1 MINFSGIPT
10 GGKNCMSKIRLT
22 LAITAVLF
30 CLGLPLYPDVP
41 VYKDPQAP
49 VDQRVSDLLGRMTT
63 KEKIGQMI
71 QFFGWKSWTRQG
83 NTVVVS
89 DELKRNLEKY
99 QVGAFY
105 GTLRVDPW
113 TEVTLE
119 TGFTPEEAAKT
130 SNMIQKY
137 NMDHSSLGIPLL
149 MGEDVTHGM
158 MSLGATVF
166 PTSLAVAATWNPD
179 LARRMYQAV
188 AEEARSVGSAVV
200 YTPNVDV
207 VRDPRWGRIEETF
220 GEDPFMCGVMGVACV
235 KGYQGENLNTDR
247 TMAATIKHF
256 THGLPEGGHNAG
268 FVNMG
273 ERELREV
280 YLYPFQKAVAAGA
293 ASVMA
298 AYADVNG
305 VPCNMNRH
313 LLTDILRGEWG
324 FKGFVVSDAYSV
336 TELANRHGVV
346 EDLTHAAA
354 LAVKA
359 GLEMDMSG
367 DAFQNGLQASLDR
380 GLLTAGDIDL
390 AAGRILRLKFL
401 LGLFERPFVDV
412 SKPSGRFNTPEKK
425 ALAREVARQ
434 SMVLLK
440 NDGRTLPLKKDLASI
455 AVIGPNADNVM
466 NQLGDYTA
474 PQRREWVVTVLDG
487 IKQKVQAG
495 TRVTYEKGCD
505 IRNPSKDG
513 FDRAVAAARN
523 AEMIIAVVGG
533 SSNRPYR
540 TNSVNQLTGQAQL
553 REQALDDMDCGEG
566 FDRMDLGL
574 SGVQADLIAAL
585 KATGKP
591 MVVVLVNGRPL
602 SIPGVIDQADAVL
615 EAWYCGSQGGH
626 AVADILFGDCNPSGR
641 LPVSVA
647 RSAGQLPVFYGHRG
661 EHRKPYLE
669 MDAEPMFPFGFGLSY
684 TQFEYRNPKLSSGR
698 IKKDEPLDV
707 SVDVTNTGAV
717 AGEETVQLYLHDAVS
732 SVSRPDQSLRG
743 FRKVA
748 LAPGETKTVTMR
760 LTPEDLSMFDI
771 DMNWC
776 VEPGTFEIR
785 LGRSAADIRVK
796 ATIEV
801 MP

>member
-1 MINFSGIPT
+1 M
-10 GGKNCMSKIRLT
+10 GKPRPALT
-22 LAITAVLF
+22 VTAVLF
-30 CLGLPLYPDVP
+30 CVCIPLYSNSP
-41 VYKDPQAP
+41 VYKDHRAP

-71 QFFGWKSWTRQG
+71 QFFGWKSWTRRG
-83 NTVVVS
+83 NDIVVS
-89 DELKRNLEKY
+89 EELKSRLETY
-99 QVGAFY
+99 RVGAFY

-113 TEVTLE
+113 TEVTVE
-119 TGFTPEEAAKT
+119 TGLSPEESAAT
-130 SNMIQKY
+130 SNLIQKY
-137 NMDHSSLGIPLL
+137 NLDHSRLGIPLL

-166 PTSLAVAATWNPD
+166 PTSLALASTWNPD
-179 LARRMYQAV
+179 LALRMYQAI
-188 AEEARSVGSAVV
+188 ADEARSVGSTVV
-200 YTPNVDV
+200 YTPNLDV
-207 VRDPRWGRIEETF
+207 VRDPRWGRIEETY
-220 GEDPFMCGVMGVACV
+220 GEDPFLCGVMGVACV
-235 KGYQGENLNTDR
+235 RGYQGENLNTDH

-256 THGLPEGGHNAG
+256 THGLPEGGHNAA
-268 FVNMG
+268 FVSMG

-280 YLYPFQKAVAAGA
+280 YLYPFRKAVEAGA

-324 FKGFVVSDAYSV
+324 FRGFVVSDAYSV
-336 TELANRHGVV
+336 TELANRHGVA

-380 GLLTAGDIDL
+380 RLLTEQDL
-390 AAGRILRLKFL
+390 DRAAGRILRLKFQ
-401 LGLFERPFVDV
+401 LGLFDRPFVDV
-412 SKPSGRFNTPEKK
+412 SKASGRFNTPEKK
-425 ALAREVARQ
+425 TLAREVARQ

-440 NDGRTLPLKKDLASI
+440 NNGRTLPLKKDLASI

-474 PQRREWVVTVLDG
+474 PQRKEWVVTVLDG
-487 IKQKVQAG
+487 IKQKVSAG
-495 TRVTYEKGCD
+495 TRVFYEKGCD
-505 IRNPSKDG
+505 IRNPSKAG
-513 FDRAVAAARN
+513 FDQAVAAARK

-533 SSNRPYR
+533 SSNRPYQS
-540 TNSVNQLTGQAQL
+540 NSVNQQTGQAQV
-553 REQALDDMDCGEG
+553 REKALDDMDCGEG

-585 KATGKP
+585 KAAGKP
-591 MVVVLVNGRPL
+591 VVVVLVNGRPL
-602 SIPGVIDQADAVL
+602 SIPGVIEQADAVL

-669 MDAEPMFPFGFGLSY
+669 MDAEPLFPFGFGLSY
-684 TQFEYRNPKLSSGR
+684 TQFAYGNLTLSDSL
-698 IKKDEPLDV
+698 IDKNQSLDAA
-707 SVDVTNTGAV
+707 VDVTNTGAV
-717 AGEETVQLYLHDAVS
+717 AGEEAVQLYLHDVVS

-748 LAPGETKTVTMR
+748 LAPGETRTVRMR
-760 LTPEDLSMFDI
+760 LTPEDLSMFDS
-771 DMNWC
+771 DMRWG
-776 VEPGTFEIR
+776 VEPGAYEIR
-785 LGRSAADIRVK
+785 VGRSAADIQLK
-796 ATIEV
+796 AMLEV
-801 MP
+801 IP

>member
-1 MINFSGIPT
+1 MHALNRLRLVLPVTVFLIFVRIPLHSET
-10 GGKNCMSKIRLT
+10 PPYRNPKT
-22 LAITAVLF
+22 
-30 CLGLPLYPDVP
+30 
-41 VYKDPQAP
+41 P
-49 VDQRVSDLLGRMTT
+49 VDQRVSDLLSRMTV

-83 NTVVVS
+83 SQIVVS
-89 DELKRNLEKY
+89 DELKRQLEKY
-99 QVGAFY
+99 AVGAFY

-119 TGFTPEEAAKT
+119 TGFTPEECAGT
-130 SNMIQKY
+130 LNLIQKY
-137 NMDHSSLGIPLL
+137 NMDHSRLGIPLL

-179 LARRMYQAV
+179 LARRMYEAV
-188 AEEARSVGSAVV
+188 ADEARSAGSAVV
-200 YTPNVDV
+200 YTPNLDV

-220 GEDPFMCGVMGVACV
+220 GEDPFLCAAMGVAAV
-235 KGYQGENLNTDR
+235 RGYQGDGLNSDHTL
-247 TMAATIKHF
+247 AATVKHF

-268 FVNMG
+268 TVHMG

-280 YLYPFQKAVAAGA
+280 YLVPFQKAVAAGA

-305 VPCNMNRH
+305 VPCNMNRI

-324 FKGFVVSDAYSV
+324 FDGFVVSDAYSV
-336 TELANRHGVV
+336 TELFNRHKVAA
-346 EDLTHAAA
+346 DLTHAAA

-380 GLLTAGDIDL
+380 GLLTEQDIDR
-390 AAGRILRLKFL
+390 AVGRILKLKFQ
-401 LGLFERPFVDV
+401 LGLFERPYADV
-412 SKPSGRFNTPEKK
+412 SKVRGRFNTPEKK

-440 NDGRTLPLKKDLASI
+440 NDDRTLPLKKVLASI

-474 PQRREWVVTVLDG
+474 PQRRDWVVTVLDG
-487 IKQKVQAG
+487 IRQKVAPG
-495 TRVTYEKGCD
+495 TRVFYEKGCD
-505 IRNPSKDG
+505 IRDPSKAG

-523 AEMIIAVVGG
+523 AEMIVAVVGG
-533 SSNRPYR
+533 SSNRPYKP
-540 TNSVNQLTGQAQL
+540 NSVNQQTGQARV
-553 REQALDDMDCGEG
+553 REEALDDMDCGEG

-574 SGVQADLIAAL
+574 SGVQADLVSAL

-602 SIPGVIDQADAVL
+602 SIPGVIEQADAVL
-615 EAWYCGSQGGH
+615 EAWYCGAQGGH

-661 EHRKPYLE
+661 ERRRPYLE
-669 MDAEPMFPFGFGLSY
+669 MDAEPLLPFGFGLSY
-684 TQFEYRNPKLSSGR
+684 TQFEYRNLKLSSGR
-698 IKKDEPLDV
+698 IRKDEPVDV
-707 SVDVTNTGAV
+707 ALDVTNTGPV
-717 AGEETVQLYLHDAVS
+717 AGEEVVQVYVHDVVS
-732 SVSRPDQSLRG
+732 SITRPDQCLRG
-743 FRKVA
+743 FSRVA
-748 LAPGETKTVTMR
+748 LGPGEARTVRMH
-760 LTPEDLSMFDI
+760 LSPEDFSGVGL
-771 DMNWC
+771 DMRWD
-776 VEPGTFEIR
+776 VEPGEFEIR
-785 LGRSAADIRVK
+785 VGRSAEDIQLK
-796 ATIEV
+796 ARMEV
-801 MP
+801 VP